1 MSEFLMFTLSLCP
14 MAGLTTTDCLEKYNT
29 CKYEILKS
37 PYHSGQNIEVKCTK
51 QVAILVKESLL
62 RNCSK

>member
-1 MSEFLMFTLSLCP
+1 